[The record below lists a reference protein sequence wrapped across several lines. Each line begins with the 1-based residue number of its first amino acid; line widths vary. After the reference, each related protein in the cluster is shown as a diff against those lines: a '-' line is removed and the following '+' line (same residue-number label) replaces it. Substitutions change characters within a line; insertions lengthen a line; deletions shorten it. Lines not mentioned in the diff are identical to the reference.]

1 MMAWKHLSKKLVM
14 TTFEQ
19 ILNEI
24 ELKSRAHRFVKANTP
39 ESLDYYVKGHRLA
52 PGFLYGYE
60 FKSECDKRNFSNLLG
75 NLSSSHTAPS
85 PISIQ
90 FGVEPELIG
99 GIDYSYSAS
108 SLNAIEKLMDVHIQN
123 GQRFFIL
130 SSLQYFTL
138 ESDTCYSSLSD
149 SISFLKHM
157 VQNGW
162 KKENKPIILITI
174 PTSSDEILTKN
185 KMLNA
190 FLEGLF

>member
-1 MMAWKHLSKKLVM
+1 M

-24 ELKSRAHRFVKANTP
+24 EIKSRAHRFVNANVP
-39 ESLDYYVKGHRLA
+39 ETLDYYIKGQRLT

-60 FKSECDKRNFSNLLG
+60 FKDECDKKNYSNLLG
-75 NLSSSHTAPS
+75 NVSSSHTPPS

-90 FGVEPELIG
+90 FGVEPELIDD
-99 GIDYSYSAS
+99 IDYCYSAS
-108 SLNAIEKLMDVHIQN
+108 SLNAIEKLMDAHIQN
-123 GQRFFIL
+123 GHRFFIL

-138 ESDTCYSSLSD
+138 ESDMCYSSLSD

-157 VQNGW
+157 VQNRW
-162 KKENKPIILITI
+162 KKESRPIVLITI
-174 PTSSDEILTKN
+174 PTSCDEILTKN

-190 FLEGLF
+190 FLEDLF